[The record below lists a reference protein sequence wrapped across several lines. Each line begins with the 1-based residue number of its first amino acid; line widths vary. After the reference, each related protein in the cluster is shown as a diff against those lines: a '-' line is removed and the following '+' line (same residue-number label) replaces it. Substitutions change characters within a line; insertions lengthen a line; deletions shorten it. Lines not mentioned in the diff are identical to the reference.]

1 MGWMRN
7 NNSGL
12 DMLMWMV
19 GGNHWVVISNTVE
32 DTLGDSKKRAT
43 SRVRVPRARTG
54 ERPGGGTPRRRHT
67 AILVGT
73 GWRNP
78 KSKLAMG
85 QSWDSQQDI
94 VKVECCSRPSSS
106 RLTHCCPLGA
116 AARNCNGS
124 LASHLLGGAYLRASK
139 KDPASQKPFTFL
151 PQILF

>member
-54 ERPGGGTPRRRHT
+54 ERPGGGGTPRRRHT

-73 GWRNP
+73 G
-78 KSKLAMG
+78 
-85 QSWDSQQDI
+85 
-94 VKVECCSRPSSS
+94 
-106 RLTHCCPLGA
+106 
-116 AARNCNGS
+116 
-124 LASHLLGGAYLRASK
+124 
-139 KDPASQKPFTFL
+139 
-151 PQILF
+151 